1 MNDINNRPKKQ
12 ILYGEANY
20 ENMVLENGY
29 YVDKTGFIP
38 LLEKY
43 KHPVFM

>member
-1 MNDINNRPKKQ
+1 MDNKARKQ

-20 ENMVLENGY
+20 KNMVMENGY

-38 LLEKY
+38 LLEKWDRPIFPSG
-43 KHPVFM
+43 K